1 MGRKTKRFFLVIS
14 NVILAAISSLV
25 WCRIEFDSYS
35 ELITFLSIMIGFK
48 LTFVSVIFNS
58 SIREILYKHDD
69 SEYYTALHR
78 LAKELKSALFYE
90 FFSIVAILI
99 FQPFR
104 YLFIFPVLV
113 TSSYYFVSLVKTFFH
128 CLTYPRNE

>member
-1 MGRKTKRFFLVIS
+1 MNRKVKLFFLATS
-14 NVILAAISSLV
+14 NVMLGVVSYLI
-25 WCRIEFDSYS
+25 WRRIEFEGYS

-78 LAKELKSALFYE
+78 LAKDLKSALFYE
-90 FFSIVAILI
+90 FFAIVTMLI

-104 YLFIFPVLV
+104 HVFILPVLV
-113 TSSYYFVSLVKTFFH
+113 TSGYYFVSLVNTFFL